1 MVDYKAGQDVLV
13 WPMLAGRVAMDMA
26 MSASVAWAR
35 MAQIAIQSADDAL
48 GRYIELIEQEIK
60 RAAAAGTRESVKVE

>member
-1 MVDYKAGQDVLV
+1 MVDKAGQDVLV
-13 WPMLAGRVAMDMA
+13 WPFLAGRVAMDVA

-48 GRYIELIEQEIK
+48 GRYIELTEQEIK
-60 RAAAAGTRESVKVE
+60 RADRRESVKVE